1 MPTFVIIEDIYFQE
15 MILKAAEEKDALCL
29 FLKEEKAFWDAL
41 QEGIPEV
48 ILIEIGISSLDGPGL
63 IQKLKQNPSTKGIPL
78 IAFGGSLRADLL
90 QDARE
95 MGADKALSKSAFRE
109 QLTGIIR
116 HYSKGQGG
124 QAGKLLKKTK

>member
-1 MPTFVIIEDIYFQE
+1 VKSLIIIVLNEIVFQSLLE
-15 MILKAAEEKDALCL
+15 QAARGEHQDCLAVAEEEAL
-29 FLKEEKAFWDAL
+29 FAAL
-41 QEGIPEV
+41 QEGTPDV
-48 ILIEIGISSLDGPGL
+48 IFIDMGIATLDGPSL
-63 IQKLKQNPSTKGIPL
+63 IQKLKQNPSTRGIPL

-124 QAGKLLKKTK
+124 